1 MQNTAAEK
9 DFLTTSCCERIKWRL
24 RNAKKILM
32 LSRQCGWLR
41 VRVGYIIA
49 KNDCYKYELQDKHKN
64 GNCVFKYLQRYKQVA
79 HTHTYG
85 GAWTSSSIIAHFFT
99 YTFPHTHKHL
109 YVWNTLEDTPKLTH
123 TCPCHRYFKRPQGGA
138 YINSL
143 FKLRR

>member
-79 HTHTYG
+79 HTHTYC
-85 GAWTSSSIIAHFFT
+85 GAWTSSSIIAHFF
-99 YTFPHTHKHL
+99 
-109 YVWNTLEDTPKLTH
+109 
-123 TCPCHRYFKRPQGGA
+123 
-138 YINSL
+138 YINFSAYTQTFVCAEHPWRHAKVNSHMPLSPL
-143 FKLRR
+143 FQATSRRRVHKLPF